1 MSLIIP
7 QKDLPVLG
15 DVGPLG
21 VDDLEFDLHPTLA
34 EDFDANPKYWPIF
47 IATVKAAVTYS
58 FSDPRTR
65 PNYISKQLI
74 KDRIKLCLDALLIMR
89 QEMNT
94 EGGGI
99 QFTLKRAFDIL
110 PQRLLDSIIT
120 GEKMADLIE
129 KKDGR
134 SSMYSKEGLI
144 GHNETGAEF
153 SADIEALQQT
163 SIGAINPEIEEAYN
177 ELNKTNLIEEN

>member
-1 MSLIIP
+1 
-7 QKDLPVLG
+7 
-15 DVGPLG
+15 
-21 VDDLEFDLHPTLA
+21 
-34 EDFDANPKYWPIF
+34 
-47 IATVKAAVTYS
+47 
-58 FSDPRTR
+58 
-65 PNYISKQLI
+65 
-74 KDRIKLCLDALLIMR
+74 MR

-94 EGGGI
+94 ESRGI